1 MNTSDVAGDRLIARL
16 RNQAWEWYTSLQP
29 NQCSYLNALV
39 LLGIFLILKPFEW
52 ELNKG
57 VIGLAI
63 IFWGMAVISDLLSLY
78 KRTAETLLGKLVIL
92 GALGLGANVAIAIS
106 AQVLNHATGID
117 PGQFTHTIA
126 FTSLLVAPLLIIV
139 LTFFVLL
146 FGLGFIALFFMFQA
160 LPDDNSR
167 LMIFPWY
174 RGGQAVRYR
183 WPTSFIQLISLIVI
197 FGFAYQWS
205 QGESTAYSD
214 FVESR
219 TKWFLYSFEM
229 FEKTQCQLQEGQK
242 IAFLGDGQV
251 LIGSKEEGRE
261 ISFVVQQ
268 CTPSVG
274 TP

>member
-1 MNTSDVAGDRLIARL
+1 MNTSDVAGDRSIARL
-16 RNQAWEWYTSLQP
+16 RTQAWEWYKSLQP
-29 NQCSYLNALV
+29 NQRSYLNALA
-39 LLGIFLILKPFEW
+39 LLLLFLIFKPFDW

-63 IFWGMAVISDLLSLY
+63 IFWGMAMISDLLSLY
-78 KRTAETLLGKLVIL
+78 KRTAETLLGKLFIL
-92 GALGLGANVAIAIS
+92 GTFGFGANVAIAIS
-106 AQVLNHATGID
+106 AQALNRAIGVD

-126 FTSLLVAPLLIIV
+126 FTSLLVAPLLIIFLSFIV
-139 LTFFVLL
+139 LI
-146 FGLGFIALFFMFQA
+146 FGMGFIAFFFMFQA

-183 WPTSFIQLISLIVI
+183 WPTSFVQLMSLIAI
-197 FGFAYQWS
+197 FSFAYQWS
-205 QGESTAYSD
+205 QGENTAYSD
-214 FVESR
+214 FVESK
-219 TKWFLYSFEM
+219 TKWFLYNFEM
-229 FEKTQCQLQEGQK
+229 FEKTQCQLEEGQK

-251 LIGSKEEGRE
+251 LVGSKEGDE

>member
-1 MNTSDVAGDRLIARL
+1 MNTSDVVGDRLVARL
-16 RNQAWEWYTSLQP
+16 RTQAWEFYKSLQP
-29 NQCSYLNALV
+29 NQRSYLNALV
-39 LLGIFLILKPFEW
+39 LLLLFLVLKPFDW
-52 ELNKG
+52 DINKG
-57 VIGLAI
+57 VIGVAI
-63 IFWGMAVISDLLSLY
+63 AFWGMAMISDLLTLY

-92 GALGLGANVAIAIS
+92 GAFGLGANVAIAIS
-106 AQVLNHATGID
+106 AQVLNHAIGVD

-126 FTSLLVAPLLIIV
+126 FTSLLVTPLLIIFLSAIV
-139 LTFFVLL
+139 LI
-146 FGLGFIALFFMFQA
+146 FGMGFIALFFMFHA
-160 LPDDNSR
+160 LPDDDSR
-167 LMIFPWY
+167 LMMFPWY
-174 RGGQAVRYR
+174 KGGQQVRYR
-183 WPTSFIQLISLIVI
+183 WPTSFVQLISLIAI
-197 FGFAYQWS
+197 ISFAYQWS
-205 QGESTAYSD
+205 QGENTAYSN

-251 LIGSKEEGRE
+251 LIGSKEEGGE